1 VPAARPAPARS
12 APLAAALLLAAGA
25 AGCGRGEATSLPA
38 AATGAG
44 AARPGAAAVRPPAP
58 AAAVDT
64 ARLAGAYARAA
75 ALPKLRSLVVVWRD
89 SVVAERYYRGA
100 RADRPANLKS
110 ASKSVVSALVGVA
123 LAEGRLRGTDQP
135 LAELLAPGDVRPLDA
150 TRRAITLGDL
160 LSMRSGLGSTSI
172 GNYGAWVSSRD
183 WVRYALARPVVAP
196 AGHAGGP
203 MIYSTGNTHLL
214 SAALTRAAGQSL
226 YAFYARALARP
237 LGIVPRP
244 WPTDPRGIYFGGN
257 EMRMTP
263 REMARFGQLF
273 LHRGAAP
280 PGAPAAGRA
289 VLPAAWVDSSWAPR
303 AVSDFSGFEYGYGW
317 WMRTARGAAGPH
329 RVYFAW
335 GYGGQFV
342 FVVPDL
348 ALVAAVTSDPD
359 APERDHGHLSAIHA
373 LLDEAV
379 LPAVGG

>member
-1 VPAARPAPARS
+1 MPAPRPPTPPARRALLVLAAALACGRGEAAVPAAARAAARADAPAARPAAW
-12 APLAAALLLAAGA
+12 AG
-25 AGCGRGEATSLPA
+25 P
-38 AATGAG
+38 
-44 AARPGAAAVRPPAP
+44 
-58 AAAVDT
+58 VDS

-75 ALPKLRSLVVVWRD
+75 ALPKLRGLVVLHQDRI
-89 SVVAERYYRGA
+89 VAERYYRGA

-110 ASKSVVSALVGVA
+110 ASKSVVSALVGLA

-135 LAELLAPGDVRPLDA
+135 LAELLAPRDVRPLDA
-150 TRRAITLGDL
+150 ARRAITLGDL

-214 SAALTRAAGQSL
+214 SAALTRATGQSL

-237 LGIVPRP
+237 LGVAPRP
-244 WPTDPRGIYFGGN
+244 WPTDPRGLYFGGN

-273 LHRGAAP
+273 LHRGLGP
-280 PGAPAAGRA
+280 PGTPAAGRR

-317 WMRTARGAAGPH
+317 WMRTARTAAGAH

-342 FVVPDL
+342 FVVPGL
-348 ALVAAVTSDPD
+348 AAVAVVTSDPD
-359 APERDHGHLSAIHA
+359 APERDRGHLQAVHA

-379 LPAVGG
+379 LPALGG